1 VSVEDDMSIELDDDQ
16 QSLIDDDEDDRS
28 VELAVDV
35 PVDADDIDRSED
47 EDDMSMGGQLDDE
60 DDMLIELSRPELE
73 EAS

>member
-1 VSVEDDMSIELDDDQ
+1 MSVEDDMSIELDDDQ